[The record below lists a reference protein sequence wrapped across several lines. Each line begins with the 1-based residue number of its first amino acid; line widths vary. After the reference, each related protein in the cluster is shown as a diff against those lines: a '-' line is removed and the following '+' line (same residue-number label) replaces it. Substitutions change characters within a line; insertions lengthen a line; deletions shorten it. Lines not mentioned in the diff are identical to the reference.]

1 MIFFIYI
8 SNRNECSSYGPCFW
22 FQLKIYLSLLA
33 LNSTPKQKKKKG
45 VKITCSSPKSLNPK
59 FNKNIREKSNYLCKL
74 NLNPSYGESII
85 MMPLVG
91 TLLGEGGG
99 EVGQWTKQEEIRG
112 VSCWP
117 PNQGMKFWECE
128 RSLNIFK
135 NTQSVHVAC
144 GLCLRLWAQRGFFLL
159 TLSPL
164 WTQKASF

>member
-1 MIFFIYI
+1 M
-8 SNRNECSSYGPCFW
+8 
-22 FQLKIYLSLLA
+22 SLLA

-128 RSLNIFK
+128 RSLNIFN

-144 GLCLRLWAQRGFFLL
+144 GLCLCLRLWAAEGLLFAYPFTFVNTKGLFLKRDPHPI
-159 TLSPL
+159 SP
-164 WTQKASF
+164 KSSAFPSSF